1 MTVSMIVVNYIA
13 RGFLFVPH
21 KNQLSQEMEEKSLS
35 KSICPAKPSC
45 DEVIMIKEL
54 DIADE
59 VYDIRKYN
67 DPVLLNEK
75 YLEGDVLGRGSEAEV
90 RELLDIKTLERKAVK
105 VFEFDEP
112 SSFYSARER
121 QLQQVLKEVKI
132 LRRLNHI
139 NVIKI
144 DNIFKIKADNLTTQV
159 FVVMEYCPASL
170 EEIRMAFPDQKLP
183 LSAAHFF
190 FKQLIHGI
198 DFLHSK
204 RIVHGDIKPQNLL
217 VSNNNVI
224 KIADFGS
231 CEKIDL
237 FSSNG
242 ELSYVAGSLF
252 FQPLEVLTSIKSKS
266 GLNGFL
272 VDTWAAGITL
282 YIISTGNVPF
292 VRDELQRQEL
302 EERIR
307 AGPINRDPVFD
318 ANPGLYN
325 LLLKML
331 HKDPKV
337 RIGVEGIKRDSW
349 FNIESHDIPRDLIP
363 PRGLK
368 GDKYRSM
375 TLTPALHQLHFPDY
389 EKIKVM
395 DADLDDIKDR
405 KRTPFI
411 RGNRPPSRAKKKSLV
426 RVKKGINR
434 LRRNF

>member
-1 MTVSMIVVNYIA
+1 
-13 RGFLFVPH
+13 
-21 KNQLSQEMEEKSLS
+21 MEKKLLS
-35 KSICPAKPSC
+35 KSVRPVKPSF
-45 DEVIMIKEL
+45 DEVIKIKEL

-59 VYDIRKYN
+59 VYDIQKYD
-67 DPVLLNEK
+67 DPVLLNGK

-90 RELLDIKTLERKAVK
+90 REVLDMKTLERKAVK
-105 VFEFDEP
+105 VFEFNEP
-112 SSFYSARER
+112 SSFYSTRER
-121 QLQQVLKEVKI
+121 QLQVLEEVKI

-139 NVIKI
+139 NVIKS

-170 EEIRMAFPDQKLP
+170 EEIRMVSPGQKLP
-183 LSAAHFF
+183 VPAAHSF

-204 RIVHGDIKPQNLL
+204 RIVHGDIKPHNLL

-237 FSSNG
+237 FSSND

-266 GLNGFL
+266 HFNGFL
-272 VDTWAAGITL
+272 VDTWAAGISL
-282 YIISTGNVPF
+282 YIISTGNFPF
-292 VRDELQRQEL
+292 VRDESQKQEL

-318 ANPGLYN
+318 VNPGLYN

-331 HKDPKV
+331 HTDPKV
-337 RIGVEGIKRDSW
+337 RIGIERIKRDSW
-349 FNIESHDIPRDLIP
+349 FNIEPHDIPRDLIP

-395 DADLDDIKDR
+395 DVDLDNIKDR
-405 KRTPFI
+405 KKTPFI
-411 RGNRPPSRAKKKSLV
+411 RGNRSPSKAKKKSFYV